1 MKSINAFYVS
11 IPCIG
16 LLLWFLNSYYQTEVV
31 LFYGFAETKETEIN
45 FNYGVTV
52 SKIYVS
58 PGQEVKK
65 GMPLLD
71 LRRTKPKEVLEEQGY
86 KMNELRAEEQVWR
99 SEKEGE
105 VRLLEKE
112 KALKLAAI
120 DSDIAK
126 LEEQK
131 KFQQSLYDDLKSVAP
146 SQSDYQPI
154 SDKVNSLK
162 KERELVLQSF
172 GAEIQTL
179 KNGLRLGKNPYQ
191 IAIDR
196 LEAERDFER
205 ANQVIDIQLT
215 ALEDGIIGNIHCKE
229 AENIPAYRTLV
240 TFYEPNPV
248 LVKGYVHENL
258 ILEVAVQDSF
268 RIRSTKDE
276 AMVCYGVVTGLG
288 SRIVEIPD
296 RLRKV
301 ADMKTYGREVLVS
314 IPADNQFLQK
324 EKVILEFLKP
334 VPAIQLAKKATSLVD
349 LKEAK

>member
-1 MKSINAFYVS
+1 MKSFNAFYLS

-16 LLLWFLNSYYQTEVV
+16 LLLWLLNGYYQKEVV

-45 FNYGVTV
+45 FNYAVTV
-52 SKIYVS
+52 GKIYVS
-58 PGQEVKK
+58 PGQEVKQ

-86 KMNELRAEEQVWR
+86 KMDELRAEEQFWR
-99 SEKEGE
+99 SEQEGKL
-105 VRLLEKE
+105 RLLETE

-120 DSDIAK
+120 DNDIEK

-131 KFQQSLYDDLKSVAP
+131 KFQQSLYADLKSVEPA
-146 SQSDYQPI
+146 QSDYQPLSSKI
-154 SDKVNSLK
+154 NGLK
-162 KERELVLQSF
+162 NERDLLLQSI
-172 GAEIQTL
+172 GEEVQSL
-179 KNGLRLGKNPYQ
+179 KNGLKLGKNPYQ

-196 LEAERDFER
+196 LAAQREFER

-248 LVKGYVHENL
+248 LVKGYVHEDL
-258 ILEVAVQDSF
+258 ILQVAVQDSF
-268 RIRSTKDE
+268 KIRSTKDE
-276 AMVCYGVVTGLG
+276 AIVCYGVVTGLG
-288 SRIVEIPD
+288 SRIVEIPE

-334 VPAIQLAKKATSLVD
+334 VQAIQSAKKAKSLVD
-349 LKEAK
+349 LKEVK